1 MDTSKDPMDHVFSHH
16 QDALLDM
23 WVMEMEIVSQYQ
35 WQQYAQKDMRVTE
48 MVIVFWFLQ
57 LKDQL
62 QHQLILLKHK

>member
-1 MDTSKDPMDHVFSHH
+1 MDTFKKPMDHVFSQH
-16 QDALLDM
+16 QHALLDM

>member
-1 MDTSKDPMDHVFSHH
+1 MDTFKKSMDHVFSQH
-16 QDALLDM
+16 QHALKDM

-48 MVIVFWFLQ
+48 MVIVFWFLE

-62 QHQLILLKHK
+62 QHQFILLKHK

>member
-1 MDTSKDPMDHVFSHH
+1 MDTSKDPMDHVFSQHH
-16 QDALLDM
+16 HALLDM

-62 QHQLILLKHK
+62 HYQLILLKHK